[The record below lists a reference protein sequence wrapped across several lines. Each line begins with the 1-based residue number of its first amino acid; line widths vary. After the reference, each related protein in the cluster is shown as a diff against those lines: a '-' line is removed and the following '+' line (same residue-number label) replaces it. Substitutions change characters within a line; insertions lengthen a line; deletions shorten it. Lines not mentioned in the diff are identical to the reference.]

1 MINDIM
7 SNNNR
12 MNELLLSN
20 SFQLSMKDNRQISS
34 LLMTLM
40 EKYESPADP
49 LFLLQAR
56 MYASQLPVGILKELN
71 RFRLREDHNGS
82 FVISG
87 FEIDDEQ
94 IGPTPYLTGKEIDV
108 QSGLREGYML
118 TLLVSFIGEP
128 FGWANQRNGALIN
141 NILPLKDH
149 AQEQL
154 STGSMVELDW
164 HTEEAFHSCRADY
177 LALMCM
183 RNPDQIPTMI
193 GSIQDIQISK
203 ESKKILFESRFLFL
217 TDKNFEGNGSSIPE
231 PVLYGNVDTPY
242 VKIDPSFMQAV
253 PGDNKAK
260 EALTEIVS
268 AMNAVI
274 YEQVLDQGDIL
285 FIDNHR
291 IVHGRKAFQ
300 PRFDG
305 TDRWLKRV
313 NITSDLKKS
322 RGLRNENDS
331 RVIIINEEV
340 HE

>member
-1 MINDIM
+1 MINTIIDTA
-7 SNNNR
+7 SR
-12 MNELLLSN
+12 SELLVSN
-20 SFQLSMKDNRQISS
+20 TLQLSAKENEQIN
-34 LLMTLM
+34 LLLAALIK
-40 EKYESPADP
+40 KYESPEDP
-49 LFLLQAR
+49 FFLLQAR
-56 MYASQLPVGILKELN
+56 AYASQLPATILRRLN
-71 RFRLREDHNGS
+71 QFRLKEDHNGTL
-82 FVISG
+82 VIRG
-87 FEIDDEQ
+87 FQIDDEQ

-154 STGSMVELDW
+154 STGSLVELDW
-164 HTEEAFHSCRADY
+164 HTEEAFHACRADY

-193 GSIQDIQISK
+193 GSIQDAAISR
-203 ESKKILFESRFLFL
+203 ESKKILFERRFIFL
-217 TDKNFEGNGSSIPE
+217 TDKNFEGNASSTPE
-231 PVLYGNVDTPY
+231 PVLYGNFDTPY
-242 VKIDPSFMQAV
+242 VKIDPSFMQAL
-253 PGDNKAK
+253 PGDNQAN
-260 EALTEIVS
+260 EALTEIVQ
-268 AMNAVI
+268 AINNAL

-313 NITSDLKKS
+313 NITADLKKS
-322 RGLRNENDS
+322 RELRRQHDS
-331 RVIIINEEV
+331 RVIIINEKIYE
-340 HE
+340 

>member
-1 MINDIM
+1 M
-7 SNNNR
+7 NNNTS

-20 SFQLSMKDNRQISS
+20 TLQLSTKDSQQINS
-34 LLMTLM
+34 LLLILM
-40 EKYESPADP
+40 EKYDSPSDP

-56 MYASQLPVGILKELN
+56 TYASQLPSKILRALN
-71 RFRLREDHNGS
+71 HFRLKEDHNGS

-87 FEIDDEQ
+87 FQIEDEK

-108 QSGLREGYML
+108 QSGLREGFML
-118 TLLVSFIGEP
+118 MLLVSFIGES

-154 STGSMVELDW
+154 STGSLVELDW

-193 GSIQDIQISK
+193 GSIQDAQISNV
-203 ESKKILFESRFLFL
+203 SKKILFEPRFIFL
-217 TDKNFEGNGSSIPE
+217 TDKNFEGNGSFTPE
-231 PVLYGNVDTPY
+231 PVLYGNFDTPY
-242 VKIDPSFMQAV
+242 VKIDPSFMEAAKDDQQAE
-253 PGDNKAK
+253 KA
-260 EALTEIVS
+260 LSEIV
-268 AMNAVI
+268 NAIKNVL
-274 YEQVLDQGDIL
+274 YEQVLNQGDIL

-313 NITSDLKKS
+313 NITADLKKS
-322 RGLRNENDS
+322 RGLRKEHDS
-331 RVIIINEEV
+331 RVIIINANEYE
-340 HE
+340 